1 MNRLFFFLQQRGINV
16 RKVIPIKPHI
26 YVVETNNDKYV
37 LKGYATFEKMWL
49 QFMISKQLQKTG
61 FTSTSFARLLPNGKT
76 YEQFESTYWL
86 VFDYL
91 PYDEPFS
98 FRLKEDRKQSLETL
112 HLYHTCSHMLPEEFC
127 SILPVQSIWSKWHKR
142 VKTID
147 SYKQVLSFYMGE
159 SIVRMVLDW
168 SSFALARLAQAEISE
183 SFHTCLH
190 GDITEHNYV
199 KADKVY
205 LIDFDCMSY
214 GPILYDYVK
223 WCHIALSYENWSLE
237 ELTTFYELKELLS
250 NRMFLL
256 FLIFPEDLIREWY
269 YFLFLSDNE
278 KKQFEQQLI
287 YFTKKQ
293 FRFRLQF
300 VERLYNMVT

>member
-1 MNRLFFFLQQRGINV
+1 MNRLFSFLQQIGMNV
-16 RKVIPIKPHI
+16 SEVIPIKPHI
-26 YVVETNNDKYV
+26 YVIETNSDKYV
-37 LKGYATFEKMWL
+37 LKGYVTYEKMWL
-49 QFMISKQLQKTG
+49 QLMISNQLQKTG
-61 FTSTSFARLLPNGKT
+61 FMSTSFVRLLPNGKV
-76 YEQFESTYWL
+76 YEQFERRYWL

-91 PYDEPFS
+91 PSNEPFS

-112 HLYHTCSHMLPEEFC
+112 HLYHTYACMLPEKFC
-127 SILPVQSIWSKWHKR
+127 SILPIQSVWSKWHKR
-142 VKTID
+142 VETID
-147 SYKQVLSFYMGE
+147 IYKKVLSFYMGE
-159 SIVRMVLDW
+159 SIVRKVLDW
-168 SSFALARLAQAEISE
+168 SSFALARLSSTEISA

-190 GDITEHNYV
+190 GDITEHNFV

-205 LIDFDCMSY
+205 IIDFDCMSY
-214 GPILYDYVK
+214 GPIIYDFVK
-223 WCHIALSYENWSLE
+223 WCHIAMPYENWSLE
-237 ELTTFYELKELLS
+237 KLKTFYELKEFFS

-278 KKQFEQQLI
+278 KRRYKQQLI

-300 VERLYNMVT
+300 VEQLYNMVT